1 MRTPEPVRLLEESS
15 DASPELRE
23 LLGSALGDGPSA
35 AQLASLAARLAPLS
49 PPPAPPAPAPAPVA
63 PTTAPLTG
71 GATVA
76 TGLKLKVLV
85 GVAALTGAVGSFQAG
100 RVYER
105 AQPPTLVQAQRE
117 TAPVESPRRD
127 VPPEADAPAPPV
139 VEAPR
144 PEPIAPAPVEDRAP
158 APAAPRVNPPR
169 PHDPVRNPVAEPPSV
184 ARAPRLE
191 DEELLLIDDAHRALQ
206 GGDAEEALLLLR
218 RHASRFQ
225 GGALAQEREV
235 LAIEALVLLGRRS
248 EAQARAL
255 DFQTKYP
262 TSSHL
267 VRLQKLLRPPT
278 PE

>member
-23 LLGSALGDGPSA
+23 LLGSALDDGPSA
-35 AQLASLAARLAPLS
+35 AQLASLAARLAPLQ
-49 PPPAPPAPAPAPVA
+49 PPPAPPPPVA
-63 PTTAPLTG
+63 PASAPLAG

-105 AQPPTLVQAQRE
+105 AQPPTLAQAQRE
-117 TAPVESPRRD
+117 TVPVAPPRSD
-127 VPPEADAPAPPV
+127 VPPEAVVPVPPV
-139 VEAPR
+139 VEAPS
-144 PEPIAPAPVEDRAP
+144 PE
-158 APAAPRVNPPR
+158 PAAPTPTAERASAPRANPPR
-169 PHDPVRNPVAEPPSV
+169 PPDAVHKPVVAPPPE
-184 ARAPRLE
+184 ARATSPE

-206 GGDAEEALLLLR
+206 RGAAEEALSLLR
-218 RHASRFQ
+218 GHASRFQ
-225 GGALAQEREV
+225 AGTLAQEREV
-235 LAIEALVLLGRRS
+235 LAIEALVSLGRRA
-248 EAQARAL
+248 EAQQRAEA
-255 DFQTKYP
+255 FQTKYP

-267 VRLQKLLRPPT
+267 VRLQKLLRPPA